1 MLAERS
7 CDDAYK
13 AQYMERFVGQE
24 LDGIISG
31 VASYGFY
38 VQLPNT
44 AEGLVRLATIENT
57 DFELSEDG
65 TKLVEERTGRTLRI
79 GDPVRVKVR
88 AVNVSL
94 GQVDFDLA
102 K

>member
-1 MLAERS
+1 M
-7 CDDAYK
+7 
-13 AQYMERFVGQE
+13 
-24 LDGIISG
+24 
-31 VASYGFY
+31 ASYGFY

-65 TKLVEERTGRTLRI
+65 TKLVEERTGHTLRI

>member
-1 MLAERS
+1 M
-7 CDDAYK
+7 
-13 AQYMERFVGQE
+13 
-24 LDGIISG
+24 
-31 VASYGFY
+31 
-38 VQLPNT
+38 
-44 AEGLVRLATIENT
+44 RLATIENT